1 MEIWLDVQTH
11 SRGNAPA
18 PEGVNRLIDGTESYV
33 EDGRLY
39 LDKTMIGA
47 AIHITDNHDQEKAK
61 SLIGSVGWLLLSF
74 ESWSMI
80 PLENLIAANE
90 GTPTR
95 IAAVMTTPA
104 QIQGAAFALQQGVDA
119 IVIPDEQSMLEA
131 ASIAKAQR
139 LEVHGEA
146 DAAPE
151 KNAPALSLSKL
162 KIKSIEEGGIGER
175 YCIDFTSMLELGEGM
190 LLGSNASSFMLV
202 HGETVPSEF
211 VPSRPFRVNAGSP
224 QSYALMADGSTKYL
238 AELNS
243 GDCVTI
249 ASKQG
254 ITRQLVIGR
263 LKIEQRPLLLFRW
276 VNENDK
282 EGHMFLQQA
291 ETVRAVDTSGNPV
304 SVTSLRTDDLILGWD
319 DNGARHIG
327 VTISSVVSER

>member
-1 MEIWLDVQTH
+1 MEIWLDVRTH
-11 SRGNAPA
+11 SSGGTPVH
-18 PEGVNRLIDGTESYV
+18 EGVNRLIDGTESYV
-33 EDGRLY
+33 EGSKLY
-39 LDKTMIGA
+39 LDKIMVGA
-47 AIHITDNHDQEKAK
+47 AIHVMDNHDQEKAK

-131 ASIAKAQR
+131 ACIAKAQR
-139 LEVHGEA
+139 LELHGEVT
-146 DAAPE
+146 AAPE
-151 KNAPALSLSKL
+151 NDATPLSLSKL
-162 KIKSIEEGGIGER
+162 KIKSIEEAGIGER

-190 LLGSNASSFMLV
+190 LVGSNASSFMLV

-211 VPSRPFRVNAGSP
+211 VPTRPFRVNAGSP
-224 QSYALMADGSTKYL
+224 QSYALMADGTTKYL

-254 ITRQLVIGR
+254 MTRQLVIGR

-276 VNENDK
+276 MDENDK

-304 SVTSLRTDDLILGWD
+304 SVTSLRTDDQILGWD
-319 DNGARHIG
+319 DEGARHIG

>member
-1 MEIWLDVQTH
+1 
-11 SRGNAPA
+11 
-18 PEGVNRLIDGTESYV
+18 
-33 EDGRLY
+33 
-39 LDKTMIGA
+39 
-47 AIHITDNHDQEKAK
+47 
-61 SLIGSVGWLLLSF
+61 
-74 ESWSMI
+74 MI

-95 IAAVMTTPA
+95 IAAVITTPA

-146 DAAPE
+146 DAAPQ

>member
-1 MEIWLDVQTH
+1 MEIWLDVRTH
-11 SRGNAPA
+11 SRGNAPT
-18 PEGVNRLIDGTESYV
+18 PEGVNRLIDGTESYI
-33 EDGRLY
+33 EGSKLY
-39 LDKTMIGA
+39 LDKNMVGA

-95 IAAVMTTPA
+95 IAAVITTPA

-131 ASIAKAQR
+131 AAIAKAQR

>member
-95 IAAVMTTPA
+95 IAAVITTPA

>member
-1 MEIWLDVQTH
+1 
-11 SRGNAPA
+11 
-18 PEGVNRLIDGTESYV
+18 
-33 EDGRLY
+33 
-39 LDKTMIGA
+39 
-47 AIHITDNHDQEKAK
+47 
-61 SLIGSVGWLLLSF
+61 
-74 ESWSMI
+74 
-80 PLENLIAANE
+80 
-90 GTPTR
+90 
-95 IAAVMTTPA
+95 
-104 QIQGAAFALQQGVDA
+104 
-119 IVIPDEQSMLEA
+119 
-131 ASIAKAQR
+131 
-139 LEVHGEA
+139 
-146 DAAPE
+146 
-151 KNAPALSLSKL
+151 
-162 KIKSIEEGGIGER
+162 
-175 YCIDFTSMLELGEGM
+175 LELGEGM

-249 ASKQG
+249 ASKEG

-319 DNGARHIG
+319 DSGARHIG

>member
-1 MEIWLDVQTH
+1 MEIWLDVRTH
-11 SRGNAPA
+11 SRGNTSTPD
-18 PEGVNRLIDGTESYV
+18 GINRLIDGKESYV
-33 EDGRLY
+33 EGSKLY
-39 LDKTMIGA
+39 LDKNMVGA
-47 AIHITDNHDQEKAK
+47 AIHVTDSQDQQKAK
-61 SLIGSVGWLLLSF
+61 SLIGSVGWLLVSF

-119 IVIPDEQSMLEA
+119 IVIADEQSMLEA
-131 ASIAKAQR
+131 ACIAKAQR
-139 LEVHGEA
+139 LEVDGEA
-146 DAAPE
+146 GAAP
-151 KNAPALSLSKL
+151 KNNATPLSLSKL

-175 YCIDFTSMLELGEGM
+175 YCIDFTSLLELGEGM

-211 VPSRPFRVNAGSP
+211 VPPRPFRVNAGSP
-224 QSYALMADGSTKYL
+224 QSYALMADGTTKYL

-254 ITRQLVIGR
+254 LTRQLVIGR
-263 LKIEQRPLLLFRW
+263 IKIEQRPFLLFRW

-304 SVTSLRTDDLILGWD
+304 SVTSLRTDDEILGWD
-319 DNGARHIG
+319 DDGARHIG

>member
-1 MEIWLDVQTH
+1 
-11 SRGNAPA
+11 
-18 PEGVNRLIDGTESYV
+18 
-33 EDGRLY
+33 
-39 LDKTMIGA
+39 
-47 AIHITDNHDQEKAK
+47 
-61 SLIGSVGWLLLSF
+61 
-74 ESWSMI
+74 MI

-249 ASKQG
+249 ASKEG

-319 DNGARHIG
+319 DSGARHIG

>member
-1 MEIWLDVQTH
+1 MEIWLDVRTH
-11 SRGNAPA
+11 SRGNAPT
-18 PEGVNRLIDGTESYV
+18 PEGVNRLIDGTESYI
-33 EDGRLY
+33 EGSKLY
-39 LDKTMIGA
+39 LDKNMVGA

-95 IAAVMTTPA
+95 IAAVITTPA

-243 GDCVTI
+243 GDSVTI

>member
-1 MEIWLDVQTH
+1 
-11 SRGNAPA
+11 
-18 PEGVNRLIDGTESYV
+18 
-33 EDGRLY
+33 
-39 LDKTMIGA
+39 
-47 AIHITDNHDQEKAK
+47 
-61 SLIGSVGWLLLSF
+61 
-74 ESWSMI
+74 MI

-95 IAAVMTTPA
+95 IAAVITTPA

>member
-1 MEIWLDVQTH
+1 MEIWLDVRTH
-11 SRGNAPA
+11 SRGNAPT
-18 PEGVNRLIDGTESYV
+18 PEGVNRLIDGTDSYV
-33 EDGRLY
+33 EGSKLY
-39 LDKTMIGA
+39 LDKNMVGA
-47 AIHITDNHDQEKAK
+47 AIHVTDSQDQEKAK
-61 SLIGSVGWLLLSF
+61 SLIGSVGWILLSF

-146 DAAPE
+146 GTAPE
-151 KNAPALSLSKL
+151 KNATALSLSKL

-175 YCIDFTSMLELGEGM
+175 YCIDFTSLLELGEGM

-224 QSYALMADGSTKYL
+224 QSYALMADGTTKYL

-254 ITRQLVIGR
+254 LTRQLVIGR
-263 LKIEQRPLLLFRW
+263 IKIEQRPFLLFRW

-304 SVTSLRTDDLILGWD
+304 SVTSLRTDDQILGWD
-319 DNGARHIG
+319 DDGARHIG

>member
-1 MEIWLDVQTH
+1 MEIWLDVRTH
-11 SRGNAPA
+11 SNGAAPVH
-18 PEGVNRLIDGTESYV
+18 EGVDRLIDGTESYV
-33 EDGRLY
+33 DGSKLY
-39 LDKTMIGA
+39 LDKNMVGA
-47 AIHITDNHDQEKAK
+47 AIHVTDSQDQEKAK
-61 SLIGSVGWLLLSF
+61 SLIGSVGWLMVSF

-95 IAAVMTTPA
+95 IAAVMTTSA

-119 IVIPDEQSMLEA
+119 IVIPDELSMLEA
-131 ASIAKAQR
+131 ACIAKAQR
-139 LEVHGEA
+139 LERHGENP
-146 DAAPE
+146 AAPE
-151 KNAPALSLSKL
+151 NDATPLSLSKL

-190 LLGSNASSFMLV
+190 LVGSNASSFMLV

-224 QSYALMADGSTKYL
+224 QSYALMADGTTKYL

-243 GDCVTI
+243 GDRVTI

-254 ITRQLVIGR
+254 MTRQLVIGR

-276 VNENDK
+276 VDENDK

-304 SVTSLRTDDLILGWD
+304 SVTSLRTDDQILGWD
-319 DNGARHIG
+319 DDGARHIG
-327 VTISSVVSER
+327 VTISSIVSER

>member
-1 MEIWLDVQTH
+1 MEIWLDVRTH
-11 SRGNAPA
+11 NNGGMPA
-18 PEGVNRLIDGTESYV
+18 HEGVNRLIDGTESYV
-33 EDGRLY
+33 EGGRLY
-39 LDKTMIGA
+39 LDKTMAGA
-47 AIHITDNHDQEKAK
+47 AIHITDNHYQEKAK

>member
-1 MEIWLDVQTH
+1 MEIWLDVRTH
-11 SRGNAPA
+11 SRGNAPT
-18 PEGVNRLIDGTESYV
+18 PEGVNRLIDGTESYI
-33 EDGRLY
+33 EGSKLY
-39 LDKTMIGA
+39 LDKNMVGA

-243 GDCVTI
+243 GDSVTI

>member
-95 IAAVMTTPA
+95 IAAVITTPA

-146 DAAPE
+146 DAAPQ

-249 ASKQG
+249 ASKEG

>member
-1 MEIWLDVQTH
+1 MEIWLDVRTH
-11 SRGNAPA
+11 SSGDGPVH
-18 PEGVNRLIDGTESYV
+18 EGVNRLIDGTESYV
-33 EDGRLY
+33 EGSKLY
-39 LDKTMIGA
+39 LDKNMVGA
-47 AIHITDNHDQEKAK
+47 AVHVTDSRDQEKAK
-61 SLIGSVGWLLLSF
+61 SLIGSVGWLMVSF

-131 ASIAKAQR
+131 ACIAKAQR
-139 LEVHGEA
+139 LELHGEVA
-146 DAAPE
+146 GAPE
-151 KNAPALSLSKL
+151 PNATTLSLSKL
-162 KIKSIEEGGIGER
+162 KIKSVEEGGIGER

-190 LLGSNASSFMLV
+190 LVGSNASSFMLV

-224 QSYALMADGSTKYL
+224 QSYALMADGTTKYL

-254 ITRQLVIGR
+254 MTRQLVIGR

-276 VNENDK
+276 VDENDK

-291 ETVRAVDTSGNPV
+291 ETVRAVDTIGNPV
-304 SVTSLRTDDLILGWD
+304 SVTSLRTDDEILGWD
-319 DNGARHIG
+319 DDGARHIG
-327 VTISSVVSER
+327 VTISSLVSER

>member
-1 MEIWLDVQTH
+1 MEIWLDVRTH
-11 SRGNAPA
+11 SRGNAPT

-33 EDGRLY
+33 EGGRLY
-39 LDKTMIGA
+39 LDKTMAGA

-95 IAAVMTTPA
+95 IAAVITTPA

-243 GDCVTI
+243 GDSVTI

>member
-95 IAAVMTTPA
+95 IAAVITTPA

-249 ASKQG
+249 ASKEG

>member
-1 MEIWLDVQTH
+1 MEIWLDVRTH
-11 SRGNAPA
+11 IRGNAPT
-18 PEGVNRLIDGTESYV
+18 PEGVNRLIDGTESYI
-33 EDGRLY
+33 EGSKLY
-39 LDKTMIGA
+39 LDKNMVGA

-95 IAAVMTTPA
+95 IAAVITTPA

-146 DAAPE
+146 DAAPQ

-243 GDCVTI
+243 GDSVTI

-276 VNENDK
+276 VNENHK

-291 ETVRAVDTSGNPV
+291 ETFRAVDTSGNPV

>member
-1 MEIWLDVQTH
+1 MEIWLDIRTH
-11 SRGNAPA
+11 SRGNTPT
-18 PEGVNRLIDGTESYV
+18 PEGINRLIDGTESYV
-33 EDGRLY
+33 EGSKLY
-39 LDKTMIGA
+39 LDKNMAGA
-47 AIHITDNHDQEKAK
+47 AIHVTDSQDQQKAK
-61 SLIGSVGWLLLSF
+61 SLIGSVGWLLVSF

-131 ASIAKAQR
+131 ACIAKAQR
-139 LEVHGEA
+139 LEVDGEEG
-146 DAAPE
+146 AAPE
-151 KNAPALSLSKL
+151 NNTTALSLSKL
-162 KIKSIEEGGIGER
+162 KIKSIEEGGIGAR
-175 YCIDFTSMLELGEGM
+175 YCIDFTSLLEPGEGM

-224 QSYALMADGSTKYL
+224 QSYALMADGTTKYL

-243 GDCVTI
+243 GDCVTV

-254 ITRQLVIGR
+254 MTRQLVIGR
-263 LKIEQRPLLLFRW
+263 IKIEQRPFLLFRW

-319 DNGARHIG
+319 DDGARHIG

>member
-1 MEIWLDVQTH
+1 MEIWLDVRTH
-11 SRGNAPA
+11 NNVGMPA
-18 PEGVNRLIDGTESYV
+18 HEGVNRLIDGTESYV

-95 IAAVMTTPA
+95 IAAVITTPA

-146 DAAPE
+146 DAAPQ

-224 QSYALMADGSTKYL
+224 QSYALMADVSTKYL

-249 ASKQG
+249 ASKEG